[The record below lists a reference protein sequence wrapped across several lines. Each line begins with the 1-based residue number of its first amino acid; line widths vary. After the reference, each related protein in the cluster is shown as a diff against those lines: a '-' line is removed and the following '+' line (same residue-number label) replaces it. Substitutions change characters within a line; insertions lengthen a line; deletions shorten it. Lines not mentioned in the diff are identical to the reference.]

1 VRVDGRGHDVLEA
14 AFAAATG
21 DRPHVVVAEVRS

>member
-1 VRVDGRGHDVLEA
+1 MRVDGRDHDALEA

-21 DRPHVVVAEVRS
+21 DVPHVVVAEVRS